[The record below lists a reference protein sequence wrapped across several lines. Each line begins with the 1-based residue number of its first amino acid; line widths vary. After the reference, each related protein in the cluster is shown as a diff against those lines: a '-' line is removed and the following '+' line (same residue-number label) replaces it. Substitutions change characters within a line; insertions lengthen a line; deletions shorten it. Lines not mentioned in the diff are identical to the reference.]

1 MNTLDRLGDGVMEA
15 VLIGAPDP
23 EIVALEERLRSAQ
36 LNADG
41 EALDQLISDDLLF
54 TGPDGN
60 LATKS
65 VDIGAHQSGLIRFLK
80 HEPKEMKIRK
90 VGADVAIV
98 ALRTFLEVEVSGNV
112 ISGTYRYT
120 RVWARE
126 GDRSW
131 RVVGGQVSEISHAT
145 TD

>member
-1 MNTLDRLGDGVMEA
+1 MMDAEIGVMESI
-15 VLIGAPDP
+15 LIGAPDP
-23 EIVALEERLRSAQ
+23 EIIALEERLRAAQ
-36 LNADG
+36 LDADG
-41 EALDQLISDDLLF
+41 QALDQLISDDLLF

-65 VDIGAHQSGLIRFLK
+65 VDINAHQSGLIRFRK
-80 HEPKEMKIRK
+80 HEPEELKIRR

-98 ALRTFLEVEVSGNV
+98 ALRVWLEVEVSGNV

-126 GDRSW
+126 GDGNW

-145 TD
+145 TDE